1 MYSDL
6 FLLLSCSFVKLSDTV
21 LKHIRSFSAL
31 PLFLIT
37 FKVHLSILEA
47 KYILDGFYK
56 RNKDKVEVIAIFAKA
71 KKQEIVL

>member
-6 FLLLSCSFVKLSDTV
+6 FLSLSCSCVKLPDIV
-21 LKHIRSFSAL
+21 MKHIRSFPAL

-56 RNKDKVEVIAIFAKA
+56 RNKDKVEVIAIFA
-71 KKQEIVL
+71 